1 MLILPA
7 SQFPRLWDVVTLYIL
22 TELLRVVLECYH
34 RQGHVPVTWF
44 DDILV
49 KETVMELWTIIIYY
63 LFLRLCSSH
72 SHYKLG
78 YRFQQAALF
87 ALEKGLPSEG
97 SEERIMGLW
106 KQRVV
111 EGERV
116 V

>member
-1 MLILPA
+1 M
-7 SQFPRLWDVVTLYIL
+7 
-22 TELLRVVLECYH
+22 LECYH
-34 RQGHVPVTWF
+34 RQVHLPATWF
-44 DDILV
+44 DDNLV
-49 KETVMELWTIIIYY
+49 KETMMELWTIIIYY
-63 LFLRLCSSH
+63 LFLCLCSSH

-87 ALEKGLPSEG
+87 ALETGLPTEG
-97 SEERIMGLW
+97 SGERITGLW